1 MSMTDFFRSEAA
13 GAAHAEGGI
22 TRYSDLFLVG
32 CVIMSV
38 ALIILPLPPFFI
50 DVMVAISLLSGLLL
64 LLMAIYISGP
74 LDFSVFPSLL
84 PITTVFRVT
93 LSIATTKMILL
104 EGDAGRIID
113 TFGMYVAGGS
123 LVVGLVVFLI
133 ITVVQFIVIAKG
145 GERVAEVAARF
156 SLDAM
161 PGKQLSIDSDL
172 RANLI
177 SKEEAKTRRRNLELE
192 SKLHGSLDG
201 AMKFIKGDA
210 IAGIVITIV
219 NLIGGLCIGVMVNG
233 MGIGAAMTK
242 YSVLTIG
249 DGLVASIPALFC
261 SIAAALI
268 VTRATDEENDKHLGE
283 AVRKQFVAKPRVLLV
298 AGGICLMLAI
308 VPGFPTAIFAF
319 FGVGLGL
326 IGVMLT
332 PELRAHFDRFLG
344 PANIALKRP
353 EKKTPDL
360 VSVAAPQ
367 VRQVIPLLLEVR
379 PDYLDGA
386 QRVRLSEELDR
397 LMQDIQLSLGI
408 MLPGVRIHYTA
419 TGAEDWRLLVYEAP
433 IGSGGDGGKPGAA
446 EELTADTH
454 ALLRRNLPLFL
465 GIQEASEIMTR
476 ANAAYPE
483 IVKEILR
490 ALPLAKIAEV
500 LRRLIA
506 EEVPIRDMRA
516 LLEGLAENAQREA
529 EPAMLAEH
537 ARRALS
543 RHIRNIYAPNGHI
556 RALTL
561 AGPLEAR
568 IRELVQQAQSGKA
581 IPLDPREAK
590 AILGALVEGAQ
601 DSEARAIVVAPDLRP
616 QLRQLI
622 APDLFDVPVLS
633 AAELSPGVRI
643 DVCAEIPLPIVDTA
657 NGNLR
662 VLESS
667 APESPTPEKVA
678 A

>member
-1 MSMTDFFRSEAA
+1 MSGFFRSEAD
-13 GAAHAEGGI
+13 GAANALGGLK
-22 TRYSDLFLVG
+22 RYSDLFLVG
-32 CVIMSV
+32 CVVMSF
-38 ALIILPLPPFFI
+38 ALMILPMPPVFI
-50 DVMVAISLLSGLLL
+50 DLMVAVSLLTGLMM

-84 PITTVFRVT
+84 PLTTVFRVM
-93 LSIATTKMILL
+93 LSVATTKMILQ

-172 RANLI
+172 RSNLI
-177 SKEEAKTRRRNLELE
+177 SKDDAKRRRRNLELE

-210 IAGIVITIV
+210 VAGIVITIV
-219 NLIGGLCIGVMVNG
+219 NLIGGLTIGVMVKD
-233 MGIGAAMTK
+233 MSIGAAMQK

-283 AVRKQFVAKPRVLLV
+283 AVRRQIAAKPRVMLV
-298 AGGICLMLAI
+298 AAGACLLLAV
-308 VPGFPTAIFAF
+308 VPGFPAPIFAVF
-319 FGVGLGL
+319 AVGLGL
-326 IGVMLT
+326 VGVLLT
-332 PELRAHFDRFLG
+332 PSLRTHLDRFIG
-344 PANIALKRP
+344 PANNALKRP
-353 EKKTPDL
+353 EKTAPAL
-360 VSVAAPQ
+360 VSVAPPA
-367 VRQVIPLLLEVR
+367 VKRVIPLLLEVR
-379 PDYLDGA
+379 PDCLSA
-386 QRVRLSEELDR
+386 EERLALSDALDR
-397 LMQDIQLSLGI
+397 LMDDVQLGLGI
-408 MLPGVRIHYTA
+408 VLPGFRIHYTA
-419 TGAEDWRLLVYEAP
+419 AGGADWRLLVYEAP
-433 IGSGGDGGKPGAA
+433 VGSGGDGVGAA
-446 EELTADTH
+446 NTAEAFVAGID

-476 ANAAYPE
+476 ANASYPE
-483 IVKEILR
+483 IVKELLR
-490 ALPLAKIAEV
+490 ALPLAKIADV

-516 LLEGLAENAQREA
+516 LLEGLAEHAQREPD
-529 EPAMLAEH
+529 PAMLAEH
-537 ARRALS
+537 GRRALG
-543 RHIRNIYAPNGHI
+543 RHIRNKYAPAGTI
-556 RALTL
+556 RGMTL
-561 AGPLEAR
+561 ARDLEAR
-568 IRELVQQAQSGKA
+568 LRDLVQQAQSGTA
-581 IPLDPREAK
+581 IPLDPVEAK
-590 AILGALVEGAQ
+590 AILNAIVGTAHAS
-601 DSEARAIVVAPDLRP
+601 DARAIVVAPDLRP
-616 QLRQLI
+616 HLRQLI

-633 AAELSPGVRI
+633 VTELAPDVAVDIAATVGMPALEKPGSTP
-643 DVCAEIPLPIVDTA
+643 A
-657 NGNLR
+657 
-662 VLESS
+662 LER
-667 APESPTPEKVA
+667 VA

>member
-1 MSMTDFFRSEAA
+1 MSMEGFFRSEAA
-13 GAAHAEGGI
+13 GARSAQGGI

-38 ALIILPLPPFFI
+38 ALIILPMPPFFI
-50 DVMVAISLLSGLLL
+50 DVMVAISLLSGLLM
-64 LLMAIYISGP
+64 LLMAIYIAGP

-93 LSIATTKMILL
+93 LSVATTKMILL
-104 EGDAGRIID
+104 EGDAGQIID

-177 SKEEAKTRRRNLELE
+177 SKDEAKRRRRNLELE

-233 MGIGAAMTK
+233 MALGAAMTK

-298 AGGICLMLAI
+298 AAAVCALLAI
-308 VPGFPTAIFAF
+308 VPGFPAAVFAF
-319 FGVGLGL
+319 FAVGLGL
-326 IGVMLT
+326 IGVILT
-332 PELRAHFDRFLG
+332 PELRVHLDRFLG
-344 PANIALKRP
+344 PANTALKRS

-360 VSVAAPQ
+360 VSVAAPE

-379 PDYLDGA
+379 PAYLNGA
-386 QRVRLSEELDR
+386 QREALSASLDD
-397 LMQDIQLSLGI
+397 LMNEIQLNLGI
-408 MLPGVRIHYTA
+408 VLPGVRIHYTA

-433 IGSGGDGGKPGAA
+433 IGSGGDGMDSGDA
-446 EELTADTH
+446 EALVAEIH
-454 ALLRRNLPLFL
+454 SLLRRNLPLFL

-476 ANAAYPE
+476 ANSAYPE
-483 IVKEILR
+483 IVKELLR
-490 ALPLAKIAEV
+490 AMPLAKIADV

-537 ARRALS
+537 GRRALG
-543 RHIRNIYAPNGHI
+543 RHIRNIHAPTGRI

-561 AGPLEAR
+561 SSQLEAR
-568 IRELVQQAQSGKA
+568 LRELVQQAQSGKA

-590 AILGALVEGAQ
+590 AILEALVDGAN
-601 DSEARAIVVAPDLRP
+601 DNEARAIVVAPDLRP

-633 AAELSPGVRI
+633 TPELVPHVVI
-643 DVCAEIPLPIVDTA
+643 DVCEEVAMPEIPREHAQTPI
-657 NGNLR
+657 
-662 VLESS
+662 LE
-667 APESPTPEKVA
+667 KA
-678 A
+678 AA